1 MSEQEITKELTF
13 ITPALLAGA
22 DQNAPEIRAPSIRGA
37 LRWWFRVL
45 STEDAKTVWELESRL
60 FGSVHRKPVLASPI
74 VIRVAEMPSVLP
86 TEKVTNGVA
95 IKSETSFTLQIMARR
110 AMEADLWERLTRT
123 VVAFS
128 RLGALGRRATR
139 GQGCVAASK
148 KDKLPTE
155 GEFREWAHGL
165 RCFGLSVFLGTPQA
179 NASVTLK
186 GLRKSALRMN
196 AAEAWKIFGR
206 IPSSGRGGGPA
217 QTRQASPLR
226 LGRARFSDKDEDLP
240 LLFYTSKTA
249 PTTQLWD
256 FVRRE
261 LLDNK
266 GFEEL

>member
-1 MSEQEITKELTF
+1 MSAQEITKELTF

-22 DQNAPEIRAPSIRGA
+22 DQNTPEIRAPSIRGA

-60 FGSVHRKPVLASPI
+60 FGSVHHKPVLASPI
-74 VIRVAEMPSVLP
+74 VIRVAEMSSVLP

-95 IKSETSFTLQIMARR
+95 IKSETSFTLQIVARR
-110 AMEADLWERLTRT
+110 AVEDDLWERLTRA

-139 GQGCVAASK
+139 RSGLVAAQK
-148 KDKLPTE
+148 GECPTE
-155 GEFREWAHGL
+155 REFREWAHGL
-165 RCFGLSVFLGTPQA
+165 RRFGLSVFLGTPQA

-186 GLRKSALRMN
+186 GLRKSALRKN

-226 LGRARFSDKDEDLP
+226 LGRARFSDRDEDLP
-240 LLFYTSKTA
+240 LLFYTDKTA

-266 GFEEL
+266 DFEEL